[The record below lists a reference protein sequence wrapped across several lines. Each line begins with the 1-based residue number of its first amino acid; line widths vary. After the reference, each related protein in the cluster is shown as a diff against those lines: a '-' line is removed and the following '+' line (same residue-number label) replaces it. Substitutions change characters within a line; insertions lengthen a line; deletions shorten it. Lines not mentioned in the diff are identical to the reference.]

1 MKRRI
6 TDRSIPAM
14 YVFRV
19 ATLALAAFLLWGC
32 VSHPQ
37 LPVQYATMKL
47 IERGT
52 VTPAEVQERVD
63 RVRGLVVDGITL
75 SELGHRVRGA
85 VGYTKLD
92 PSDRLLV
99 DAILGDV
106 AHRLDIG
113 FGVPIDDAHKDAI
126 LESLDWIEQAAGHYR

>member
-6 TDRSIPAM
+6 TDRNIPAM

-47 IERGT
+47 IERGA
-52 VTPAEVQERVD
+52 VTPGEVQTRVNRVRHLVD
-63 RVRGLVVDGITL
+63 DGLTLTDLGERVRGV
-75 SELGHRVRGA
+75 
-85 VGYTKLD
+85 VGYTKLE

-113 FGVPIDDAHKDAI
+113 FGVPIDDQQREAI
-126 LESLDWIEQAAGHYR
+126 HEALDWIEQAAALYQ